1 MDMMGNMD
9 VGFGTTDANVRQTVP
24 KAEFGNR
31 QSASNTASVPVNG
44 FTPSVDVQIS
54 SLQGQMVENE
64 QDKNK
69 KNVENPQQL
78 DSITKAMNEFMDKM
92 CCDIKFQIH
101 QETKRLMVQ
110 VVSQKDGKVLKE
122 FPPKEMLDVLAN
134 ISKNIGLIL
143 DKKA

>member
-9 VGFGTTDANVRQTVP
+9 VGFGTSDANVRQSVP
-24 KAEFGNR
+24 KIDVGNG
-31 QSASNTASVPVNG
+31 QLESNVGSVPAG
-44 FTPSVDVQIS
+44 KITPSADVQIAG
-54 SLQGQMVENE
+54 LNGQKTEQEN
-64 QDKNK
+64 DK
-69 KNVENPQQL
+69 KNLDDPKQL
-78 DSITKAMNEFMDKM
+78 DSVTRAMNEFMDKM

-134 ISKNIGLIL
+134 ISESIGLIL

>member
-9 VGFGTTDANVRQTVP
+9 VGFGTTDASVRQTVP
-24 KAEFGNR
+24 KAEFSNR
-31 QSASNTASVPVNG
+31 QSASNTASVPANG
-44 FTPSVDVQIS
+44 CTPSVDVQIS